1 MTDLSDKLSA
11 RPSLERFWDALKKVI
26 RLHKELYPDTNN
38 FNSKVKMIADV

>member
-26 RLHKELYPDTNN
+26 RLHKELYAETND
-38 FNSKVKMIADV
+38 FNSKTKMNSEV